1 MGVALRT
8 TDAGASASPALEGRW
23 ALGDRARVVLAAAA
37 DGAQVLVQDRGAQST
52 LAVTTFPLRLGLGAR
67 VGPIE
72 LRLGGLLRAYRTS
85 GLAAGGGAVG
95 GGFAALA
102 FELPLRSA
110 VALFAV
116 LGLDVHAETVDFQVA
131 NQTVLSLRTVA
142 PWLGLGLV
150 WRGRVA

>member
-1 MGVALRT
+1 VRT

-23 ALGDRARVVLAAAA
+23 ALGDRIRVVLAAAA
-37 DGAQVLVQDRGAQST
+37 DGAEVLVRDGGTHST
-52 LAVTTFPLRLGLGAR
+52 LAVTTFPVRLGVGAR

-72 LRLGGLLRAYRTS
+72 LRLGGLLRAYRMS
-85 GLAAGGGAVG
+85 GLAAGGGSVG

-110 VALFAV
+110 VTPFGV
-116 LGLDVHAETVDFQVA
+116 LGVDVHAETVNFEVGG
-131 NQTVLSLRTVA
+131 QTVLSLRTFA